1 MMSRGSKIFLTIAI
15 IASVLSISARV
26 SNAQLPENFS
36 FDPNLLPTNLP
47 GLANYTTIKIF
58 PENPGPGKSVT
69 ANLELYLTD
78 LNKAEISWF
87 LNGEMVE
94 KGIGNKSFRFQT
106 GQVGSVSR
114 VSVLIV
120 TFEGESVE
128 KEIVIRPAE
137 VDILWNAS
145 TYTPPF
151 YEGKALFTNQSE
163 VRLSA
168 LPNITN
174 SSGSRVSPENLV
186 FRWYKGNTFI
196 QSDSGFGKN
205 TLTLK
210 GGVLFKSLDIKVE
223 VATLDNS
230 SKAENRIII
239 PSENPLV
246 LIYEEH
252 PLFGTLLNKS
262 LTDFVLKEK
271 EIKLSAVPYF
281 FDTSSKNSASLEYIW
296 NQNLGPVSELEQPSE
311 IVLRQ
316 TESSEAGTVN
326 IGVRVSDKNNNFSKA
341 NKNVRIT
348 IEN

>member
-1 MMSRGSKIFLTIAI
+1 MMSKRLKIFLTIAF
-15 IASVLSISARV
+15 IASAFSISARV
-26 SNAQLPENFS
+26 SNAQLSENFP
-36 FDPNLLPTNLP
+36 FDPNLLPINLP

-58 PENPGPGKSVT
+58 PKNPGPGESVI

-94 KGIGNKSFRFQT
+94 KGIGDKNFRFQT
-106 GQVGSVSR
+106 GPVGSVSR
-114 VSVLIV
+114 VSVSII
-120 TFEGESVE
+120 TFEGVSVE
-128 KEIVIRPAE
+128 KEITIRPAE
-137 VDILWNAS
+137 VDILWNTS

-168 LPNITN
+168 IPNITN
-174 SSGSRVSPENLV
+174 SAGNLVSPENLV
-186 FRWYKGNTFI
+186 FRWYKGNTLI
-196 QSDSGFGKN
+196 QSGSGFGRN

-230 SKAENRIII
+230 STAENRIII
-239 PSENPLV
+239 PSENPSV
-246 LIYEEH
+246 LIYEDH
-252 PLFGTLLNKS
+252 PLFGILFNRALS
-262 LTDFVLKEK
+262 DLILKEK

-281 FDTSSKNSASLEYIW
+281 FDAPSKNSASLEYTW
-296 NQNLGPVSELEQPSE
+296 SQNLGPVSGLEQPSE

-316 TESSEAGTVN
+316 ADDSESGTVN
-326 IGVRVSDKNNNFSKA
+326 IGVRVLDRINNFSRGD
-341 NKNVRIT
+341 KNVRIT